1 MDLYTF
7 LNVFMIDKLKR
18 YNLASVNKISE
29 KFMKN
34 YKSNV
39 PLTEV
44 CMSRTV
50 YFFSFITID
59 GKTIDFFE

>member
-1 MDLYTF
+1 MT
-7 LNVFMIDKLKR
+7 DKLKQ
-18 YNLASVNKISE
+18 YNLASVI
-29 KFMKN
+29 KFSGKLVKN